1 MHDIMHEKLNLGPN
15 LNLNERLYWQ
25 SLHKKLHTHKQI
37 YDLQCLEK
45 MNSVAFLKIR
55 LLAGNFCDG

>member
-1 MHDIMHEKLNLGPN
+1 MHEKLNLGPN

-45 MNSVAFLKIR
+45 INSVAFLKIR
-55 LLAGNFCDG
+55 LLAGNF